1 MAHIDLGPPRKEYK
15 ASTLYRLFALIEK
28 GLNYLDN
35 TNFPH
40 GLGGGVIND
49 RTLRGSALVD
59 WDVPLS
65 KLKWLEFQIPLVL
78 PAEQVS
84 TTSTSGKNLGGYFAW
99 NPSAYRDS
107 GKWYLEASIAIS
119 NKSGKATCLLM
130 GSQEWGQ
137 VETQNTTLTI
147 VRSATNIA
155 MPPQAESL
163 WIVLKTSN
171 SSYTASLGGARLIF
185 ISGV

>member
-1 MAHIDLGPPRKEYK
+1 MAYIDLGPPRKEYK

-65 KLKWLEFQIPLVL
+65 KLKWVEFSIPLIL
-78 PAEQVS
+78 PAEQVN
-84 TTSTSGKNLGGYFAW
+84 TTSTTGKDLGGYFAW
-99 NPSAYRDS
+99 NPNAYRDS
-107 GKWYLEASIAIS
+107 GKWFLEASIAIS
-119 NKSGKATCLLM
+119 NEEGTAICILK

-137 VETQNTTLTI
+137 VETQETKLTL
-147 VRSATNIA
+147 VRSESIA
-155 MPPQAESL
+155 MPPGPENL

-171 SSYTASLGGARLIF
+171 SSYAASLGAARLIF
-185 ISGV
+185 IPGI